1 MKEIDLPNLTS
12 IYNPEGDSFRY
23 VYSVTLESI
32 LKRLIDNSIDI
43 PTLQNVNLLNSF
55 SRTKSKSVLSE
66 DKVYL
71 LYL

>member
-55 SRTKSKSVLSE
+55 SKVLFPSIKSFSLHII
-66 DKVYL
+66 
-71 LYL
+71 